1 MLAEDLRYALD
12 PVVFA
17 AERLNLTPDPW
28 QADILRRCKK
38 RMILNC
44 SRQAGK
50 STAAAIIALHRA
62 LYYANSLVLLVSP
75 SLRQSSELFRK
86 VTDFLNLLPVKPK
99 LIEENKL
106 SLQFANGSRI
116 VSLPGSE
123 ATVRGFSN
131 VDLIIEDEA
140 SRVSDDLY
148 RALRPMLAVSGGRL
162 VLMSTPFGKRGHFF
176 EEWTN
181 GGDWH
186 RVIIPAAKCPRISKD
201 FLDKELASL
210 GEWWFQQ
217 EYMCQFVETED
228 HVFPYDL
235 IKEAIDDEIR
245 LLPI

>member
-1 MLAEDLRYALD
+1 MTEALVRELHRYADAARRLKGWELEFEPEPLAAGPPWDYELLAQFFDQCRNGTFDEIGTVIGRDELD
-12 PVVFA
+12 
-17 AERLNLTPDPW
+17 T
-28 QADILRRCKK
+28 RRQG
-38 RMILNC
+38 R
-44 SRQAGK
+44 S
-50 STAAAIIALHRA
+50 
-62 LYYANSLVLLVSP
+62 
-75 SLRQSSELFRK
+75 
-86 VTDFLNLLPVKPK
+86 DFLNLFPFRPK
-99 LIEENKL
+99 LIEDNRL
-106 SLQFANGSRI
+106 SLQLENGSRV

-123 ATVRGFSN
+123 ATVRGFSK

-148 RALRPMLAVSGGRL
+148 RAIRPMLAVSGGRL

-181 GGDWH
+181 GSDWH
-186 RVIIPAAKCPRISKD
+186 RVIIPATKCPRISKD